1 MTRAG
6 LLAAALTLTPV
17 ATVAY
22 SQADCEAAQRSY
34 RLESG
39 AFKPNPAAI
48 DAAEAR
54 MRAACDRPERPAP
67 TNIYVVPGAAPRDC
81 IGPSDRNCI
90 RR

>member
-1 MTRAG
+1 MRAVV
-6 LLAAALTLTPV
+6 LLAALLPTIAL
-17 ATVAY
+17 AY

-34 RLESG
+34 SLEAG
-39 AFKPNPAAI
+39 AFKSNPAAI

-67 TNIYVVPGAAPRDC
+67 TNIIVVPGGAPRDC
-81 IGPSDRNCI
+81 TGPSDRNCI